1 MQAGDEPFECHGD
14 IDLYGEFIVMS
25 GRFDGFGVGIDHV
38 ESVFDGGEIGL
49 ADGGQFGAAGVAAK
63 KREAHAVFEK
73 FDLMADGGAGDAEF
87 SGGSAERA
95 EAGCGFEG
103 GEGAERGEI
112 AFGQVGSPWGLD
124 MA

>member
-1 MQAGDEPFECHGD
+1 M
-14 IDLYGEFIVMS
+14 
-25 GRFDGFGVGIDHV
+25 
-38 ESVFDGGEIGL
+38 

-95 EAGCGFEG
+95 EAGCGFVG